1 MYFFFLLLICFIVV
15 PFLPWT
21 HLCVSSSLLI
31 YFFSR
36 SDSFIDND
44 VLNSLFCS
52 FIRSARFG
60 LSLSLFSFRCMPVLY
75 SSQCVSAPI
84 LKVFSSLIL
93 SLSQRDQYIH
103 FTIFILSLVLLLCDF
118 QVHSIL
124 LVLVLVRLVIF
135 VSYLGSHYNVL
146 LLFKLERIRWYD
158 DKGRE
163 REAENEPR
171 VKSKKVKKKRND
183 PNIKK
188 CDGQSSTR
196 AAISNVNDQKNVTT
210 PNVI

>member
-60 LSLSLFSFRCMPVLY
+60 LSLSLSFPSDVCLYSIHLNACLLLFSKSFRL
-75 SSQCVSAPI
+75 
-84 LKVFSSLIL
+84 LF

-158 DKGRE
+158 DNGRE
-163 REAENEPR
+163 RERGREWTE
-171 VKSKKVKKKRND
+171 SKK
-183 PNIKK
+183 
-188 CDGQSSTR
+188 
-196 AAISNVNDQKNVTT
+196 
-210 PNVI
+210 

>member
-93 SLSQRDQYIH
+93 SLSAWSVHTLYDFHSLSRSLALWFSSPQHSSCSCSCSSSYFCFLSRLTLQRI
-103 FTIFILSLVLLLCDF
+103 TII
-118 QVHSIL
+118 
-124 LVLVLVRLVIF
+124 
-135 VSYLGSHYNVL
+135 
-146 LLFKLERIRWYD
+146 
-158 DKGRE
+158 
-163 REAENEPR
+163 
-171 VKSKKVKKKRND
+171 
-183 PNIKK
+183 
-188 CDGQSSTR
+188 
-196 AAISNVNDQKNVTT
+196 
-210 PNVI
+210 

>member
-1 MYFFFLLLICFIVV
+1 MCVFFTFNLFFFEIRFFYRQRRSQFA
-15 PFLPWT
+15 FLFV
-21 HLCVSSSLLI
+21 H
-31 YFFSR
+31 
-36 SDSFIDND
+36 SFGTFW
-44 VLNSLFCS
+44 S
-52 FIRSARFG
+52 

-146 LLFKLERIRWYD
+146 LLFKLERIR
-158 DKGRE
+158 
-163 REAENEPR
+163 
-171 VKSKKVKKKRND
+171 
-183 PNIKK
+183 
-188 CDGQSSTR
+188 
-196 AAISNVNDQKNVTT
+196 
-210 PNVI
+210 